1 MIKYFQTLPKE
12 FYFQGDEASSLDIV
26 TNITSLVS
34 LNEDLKTN
42 GVVFYDYL
50 VEDGD
55 TPEILAHK
63 FYGNSNRHWMVLMM
77 NDIVHPQFDWP
88 LSMNSLELYI
98 DKKYE
103 VQSNNTMSGLE
114 WAKNN
119 IKTYYKVVRKRNL
132 VSKENQIQYIEID
145 GSTHANTN
153 YVKNEYTL
161 KNGNRIDIESDATHI
176 TYYTYEIFEND
187 KKRKIKMLKPE
198 YVEMVENELQDKFT
212 V

>member
-1 MIKYFQTLPKE
+1 MIKYFQSLPKE

-34 LNEDLKTN
+34 INGDLKNN
-42 GVVFYDYL
+42 GVAFYDYL
-50 VEDGD
+50 VEDGE
-55 TPEILAHK
+55 TPEIVAHK
-63 FYGNSNRHWMVLMM
+63 FYGNSNKHWIILMM
-77 NDIVHPQFDWP
+77 NDIVHPQFDWS
-88 LSMNSLELYI
+88 LSTNSLELYI

-103 VQSNNTMSGLE
+103 AQANNTMSGLQ
-114 WAKNN
+114 WAKTNT
-119 IKTYYKVVRKRNL
+119 KTYYKIVRKKNVNVNSVD
-132 VSKENQIQYIEID
+132 VSYIEID
-145 GSTHANTN
+145 YNTFANTS

-161 KNGNRIDIESDATHI
+161 KNGNRIDIESNATYI
-176 TYYTYEIFEND
+176 TYYTHEVSEND

>member
-34 LNEDLKTN
+34 INGDLKNN
-42 GVVFYDYL
+42 GVAFYDYL
-50 VEDGD
+50 VEDGE
-55 TPEILAHK
+55 TPEIVAHK
-63 FYGNSNRHWMVLMM
+63 FYGNSNKHWIILMM
-77 NDIVHPQFDWP
+77 NDIAHPQFDWP
-88 LSMNSLELYI
+88 LSTNSLELYI

-103 VQSNNTMSGLE
+103 AQANNTMSGLQ
-114 WAKNN
+114 WAKTNT
-119 IKTYYKVVRKRNL
+119 KTYYKIVRRKNVNVNSVD
-132 VSKENQIQYIEID
+132 VSYIEID
-145 GSTHANTN
+145 YNTFANTS

-161 KNGNRIDIESDATHI
+161 KNGNRIDIESNATYI
-176 TYYTYEIFEND
+176 TYYTHEVSVND
-187 KKRKIKMLKPE
+187 KKRRIKILKPE

>member
-34 LNEDLKTN
+34 INGDLKNN
-42 GVVFYDYL
+42 GVSFYDYL
-50 VEDGD
+50 VEDGE
-55 TPEILAHK
+55 TPEIVAHK
-63 FYGNSNRHWMVLMM
+63 FYGNSNKHWIVLMM

-88 LSMNSLELYI
+88 LSTNSLELYI

-103 VQSNNTMSGLE
+103 VQANNTMSGLQ
-114 WAKNN
+114 WAKTNT
-119 IKTYYKVVRKRNL
+119 KTYYKIVRKKNVNVNSVD
-132 VSKENQIQYIEID
+132 VSYIEID
-145 GSTHANTN
+145 YSTFANTV

-161 KNGNRIDIESDATHI
+161 KNGNRIDIESNATYI
-176 TYYTYEIFEND
+176 TYYTHESSIND
-187 KKRKIKMLKPE
+187 KKRRIKMLKPE

>member
-12 FYFQGDEASSLDIV
+12 FYFQGDESSSLDIV

-34 LNEDLKTN
+34 INGDLKNN
-42 GVVFYDYL
+42 GVAFYDYL
-50 VEDGD
+50 VEDGE
-55 TPEILAHK
+55 TPEIVAHK
-63 FYGNSNRHWMVLMM
+63 FYGNSNKHWIVLMM

-88 LSMNSLELYI
+88 LSTNSLELYI

-103 VQSNNTMSGLE
+103 VQANNTMSGLE

-119 IKTYYKVVRKRNL
+119 IKTYYKIVRKKNL
-132 VSKENQIQYIEID
+132 VSKQTQIQYIQID
-145 GSTHANTN
+145 QYTHANTN
-153 YVKNEYTL
+153 YVKDEYTL
-161 KNGNRIDIESDATHI
+161 QNGSRIEIDSNATYFTH
-176 TYYTYEIFEND
+176 YTYEVSVNE
-187 KKRKIKMLKPE
+187 KKRRIKMLKPE

>member
-34 LNEDLKTN
+34 INSDLKNN
-42 GVVFYDYL
+42 GVAFYDYL
-50 VEDGD
+50 VEDGE
-55 TPEILAHK
+55 TPEIVAHK
-63 FYGNSNRHWMVLMM
+63 FYGNSNKHWIVLMM
-77 NDIVHPQFDWP
+77 NDITHPQFDWP
-88 LSMNSLELYI
+88 LSTNSLELYI

-103 VQSNNTMSGLE
+103 TQANNTMSGLQ
-114 WAKNN
+114 WAKTNT
-119 IKTYYKVVRKRNL
+119 KTYYKLVRKKNVNNNSVD
-132 VSKENQIQYIEID
+132 VSYIEID
-145 GSTHANTN
+145 SNTFANTS

-161 KNGNRIDIESDATHI
+161 KNGNRIDIESNATYI
-176 TYYTYEIFEND
+176 TYYTYEVSVND
-187 KKRKIKMLKPE
+187 KKRRIKMLKPE